1 MFYHYLITT
10 MQLITNLN
18 FKGNCEEAFKFYAT
32 ALQGELSEFSRYS
45 QMPADPAMPLPANIA
60 NQIMHVSISKN
71 GTMILMGADM
81 MPGFSPEYV
90 IGTNME
96 VCIMTDNKSE
106 ADRIFNALGDG
117 GSIAMPM
124 EDQFWGDYFGSV
136 NDKYN
141 VSWMILCPGKQ
152 QS

>member
-1 MFYHYLITT
+1 